1 MKKMRTAYL
10 IEPERME
17 LKDVQVPE
25 CEAAGILVK
34 VEACGICG
42 GDVRNYKQGLRAD
55 VGPQIMGH
63 EIVGI
68 VEKTGEEVT
77 GFSAGDR
84 VALAPDVS
92 CGKCYYC
99 KRGLVNLCTN
109 HRMIGT
115 HWPGGFAQYVYLSGE
130 IIANGFI
137 EHIPEN
143 ISFEDAAMAEPSAS
157 VIACQQR
164 AGIQPGD
171 TVVVI
176 GDGPIGCLHIEVAKA
191 RGASK
196 TILIGKHRL
205 EIAKRFEPNHII
217 ATQERGDVKEV
228 MRLTEDL
235 GADFVICANANAAT
249 QKVAVEMCRKRGTVI
264 LFGGVPKANPMTS
277 LDSNLIH
284 YNEISVVGAFSYPST
299 GIEMALR
306 YIQDGKIDARKYITK
321 QVSLENIV
329 EGIQAASRG
338 EALKVLVRPWSE
350 KVD

>member
-1 MKKMRTAYL
+1 MKAAYL
-10 IEPERME
+10 IEPERIE
-17 LKDVQVPE
+17 LRDVPVPE
-25 CEAAGILVK
+25 CEADGILIKVK
-34 VEACGICG
+34 ACGICG
-42 GDVRNYKQGLRAD
+42 GDVRNFKQGLRAD

-68 VEKTGEEVT
+68 VEKTGGKVS

-99 KRGLVNLCTN
+99 KRGMVNLCLN

-115 HWPGGFAQYVYLSGE
+115 HWPGGFAQYVYLPAE
-130 IIANGFI
+130 VINNGFI

-143 ISFEDAAMAEPSAS
+143 LSFEDAVMSEPSAS

-164 AGIQPGD
+164 NGVQPGD
-171 TVVVI
+171 VVVVI

-191 RGASK
+191 RGAK

-205 EIAKRFEPNHII
+205 EIVKCFNPDCII
-217 ATQERGDVKEV
+217 ATQECDNVKEV
-228 MRLTEDL
+228 MRLTDNL
-235 GADFVICANANAAT
+235 GADFVICANANTAT
-249 QKVAVEMCRKRGTVI
+249 QKIAVEMCRKRGKVI
-264 LFGGVPKANPMTS
+264 LFGGVPKINPITC
-277 LDSNLIH
+277 LDSNTIH

-306 YIQDGKIDARKYITK
+306 YIQDGMIDAKKYITK

-329 EGIQAASRG
+329 DGIQAASKG
-338 EALKVLVRPWSE
+338 EALKVLVKPWIE
-350 KVD
+350 